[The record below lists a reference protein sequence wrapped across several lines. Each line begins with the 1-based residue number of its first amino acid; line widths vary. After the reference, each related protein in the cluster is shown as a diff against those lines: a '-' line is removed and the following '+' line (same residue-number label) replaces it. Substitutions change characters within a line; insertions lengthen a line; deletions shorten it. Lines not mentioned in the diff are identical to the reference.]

1 MTGADD
7 FEPAEE
13 RRPLGCCGCLL
24 IIAACLALDAL
35 TIFAGFQIVTVI
47 GGFLAGLAW

>member
-1 MTGADD
+1 MTGSDD

-24 IIAACLALDAL
+24 IIVACLALDAL
-35 TIFAGFQIVTVI
+35 TIFAGFHIVAAI
-47 GGFLAGLAW
+47 RSFIAG